1 MEACAESMESS
12 SGETIFP
19 PLAHPPRDPCSSV
32 LFRRKGRKAPPY
44 WTKVQYTGARASV
57 YVHHEKEIMYVKVI
71 NNLGADRRTGRGGVH
86 EPGPISRQQ
95 TTDSD
100 TSCRDPRAIR
110 NELSKRNRAGAFA
123 RGDTARSPGTDS
135 AGRRTRTIYDRR
147 CGLRP
152 AAGLSGFL
160 SDGWR
165 QLHGAGRSDLVSE
178 TCEMV
183 SGFGCCYRTVVS
195 DGPGSGRCLC

>member
-1 MEACAESMESS
+1 MLGIDHHSIVPLPHYS
-12 SGETIFP
+12 IFP
-19 PLAHPPRDPCSSV
+19 LISPPVLDQSPIYRREGFSICSP
-32 LFRRKGRKAPPY
+32 RKGDHINVKATHNVGVDY
-44 WTKVQYTGARASV
+44 FARLDWLYDA
-57 YVHHEKEIMYVKVI
+57 
-71 NNLGADRRTGRGGVH
+71 
-86 EPGPISRQQ
+86 GPISRQQ

-160 SDGWR
+160 SDEGR
-165 QLHGAGRSDLVSE
+165 QLHSTRRSHELSV
-178 TCEMV
+178 T
-183 SGFGCCYRTVVS
+183 R
-195 DGPGSGRCLC
+195 